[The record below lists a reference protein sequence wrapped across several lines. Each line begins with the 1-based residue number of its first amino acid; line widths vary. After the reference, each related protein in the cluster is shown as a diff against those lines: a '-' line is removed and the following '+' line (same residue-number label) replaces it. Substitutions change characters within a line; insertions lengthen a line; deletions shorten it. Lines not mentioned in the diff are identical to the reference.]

1 MLRVNERQI
10 EAKIK
15 VLNDYFANNGIGLRI
30 TEECS
35 GSPTELNLTE
45 IKGSHNVLCSYDDRK
60 RAFQALSRF
69 LDLLF
74 ITEFKDIRKIGR
86 IFDCC

>member
-1 MLRVNERQI
+1 MRVNNRQI

-45 IKGSHNVLCSYDDRK
+45 IKGSHNVICSYDGRTG
-60 RAFQALSRF
+60 AFQALSRF
-69 LDLLF
+69 LDLLY
-74 ITEFKDIRKIGR
+74 ITELKDIRKIKR